1 VTEVTDQTVPPVEQ
15 GVAASVPV
23 EDPPGFPVPW
33 ADPSDMQRT
42 WRHDDMHSPF
52 CLAPLSQ
59 DYVALIGNGFAYR
72 YERLDVPIS
81 MRAQVVNGY
90 LYFSWVPLGPE
101 SGHEGIVEQY
111 MASCRAHTPLAIEYW
126 ERSVPELRELYSA
139 IAALDVE
146 GLTREE
152 LADAWGVAWER
163 AQRAWA
169 IHFYAITGP
178 YQVMDDLADLYESVV
193 ENPPPGEALKL
204 IQGSIHELVEV
215 DAGLGRL
222 AELAAASPQIASA
235 LSARPAPT
243 LEELAALPG
252 GDPFVSGLRDF
263 LDEHGHLGQGFDD
276 LALASWAEEPSMLL
290 AEIAKRLEHPVEQAA
305 DRSARLARDAAAL
318 ADSVRERLADQ
329 PERLAE
335 FERLLGLARQI
346 GPITE
351 THNYWID
358 RMAQARL
365 RAFVMRVGARLW
377 DVGVIE
383 RPEDVLYLRRAEV
396 PGILLEPR
404 DQRALV
410 AARKEE
416 HERWRRV
423 TPPARI
429 GKPSDEGPSGR
440 FGGQRFAKEDDATV
454 RGTGASAG
462 VVRGPARIVL
472 GPEGFAR
479 VRPGD
484 IIVAPSSNP
493 SWVPLF
499 TIAGGLVT
507 NTGGVLSHAAVVA
520 REFALPAVVGTG
532 DATTRIADGQ
542 LVELD
547 GTTGYVRLL

>member
-1 VTEVTDQTVPPVEQ
+1 MNASAPEDFPIEWSDPTDVER
-15 GVAASVPV
+15 S
-23 EDPPGFPVPW
+23 
-33 ADPSDMQRT
+33 
-42 WRHDDMHSPF
+42 WRRDEMHSPF
-52 CLAPLSQ
+52 YLVPLSQ
-59 DYVALIGNGFAYR
+59 DYVTLIGNGFGYR

-101 SGHEGIVEQY
+101 SEHEAVVEQY
-111 MASCRAHTPLAIEYW
+111 LATCREHTPFAVDYW
-126 ERSVPELRELYSA
+126 ARSVPELKGLYA
-139 IAALDVE
+139 DIAAIDVE
-146 GLTREE
+146 ALPAEQ
-152 LADAWGVAWER
+152 LAEAWEMAWER

-193 ENPPPGEALKL
+193 EKAHPGEALKL
-204 IQGSIHELVEV
+204 IQGTIHELVGV

-222 AELAAASPQIASA
+222 TERAGASPELAGAVA
-235 LSARPAPT
+235 ARPAPS
-243 LEELAALPG
+243 LEAIAALPG
-252 GDPFVSGLRDF
+252 GEAFVSELRRF
-263 LDEHGHLGQGFDD
+263 LEEHGHLGQGFDD
-276 LALASWAEEPSMLL
+276 LALASWGEEPAMLL
-290 AEIAKRLEHPVEQAA
+290 AEVGKRLERAVEPATERA
-305 DRSARLARDAAAL
+305 ARLAGEAETLAQGVRD
-318 ADSVRERLADQ
+318 RLVDQ

-335 FERLLGLARQI
+335 FERLLGLARKI

-365 RAFVMRVGARLW
+365 RTFAIRVGARLARE
-377 DVGVIE
+377 GVFEQAHDI
-383 RPEDVLYLRRAEV
+383 LYLRRAEV
-396 PGILLEPR
+396 PGLIRSPAVR
-404 DQRALV
+404 RGVV
-410 AARKEE
+410 AERKAE
-416 HERWRRV
+416 HEHWRAV
-423 TPPARI
+423 TPPSKI
-429 GKPSDEGPSGR
+429 GKPSDAGPSGR
-440 FGGQRFAKEDDATV
+440 FGGERFPKEDDAIV

-462 VVRGPARIVL
+462 IVRGPARVVL
-472 GPEGFAR
+472 GPEDFER

-507 NTGGVLSHAAVVA
+507 NTGGVLCHAAVVA

-542 LVELD
+542 ILELD
-547 GTTGYVRLL
+547 GTTGFVRLS

>member
-1 VTEVTDQTVPPVEQ
+1 MNAPSTE
-15 GVAASVPV
+15 A
-23 EDPPGFPVPW
+23 FPIAW
-33 ADPSDMQRT
+33 SDPSDVERS
-42 WRHDDMHSPF
+42 WRRDEMHSPF
-52 CLAPLSQ
+52 SLVPLSQ
-59 DYVALIGNGFAYR
+59 DYVTLIGNGFAYR

-81 MRAQVVNGY
+81 MRAQIVNGY

-101 SGHEGIVEQY
+101 SEHEVVVERY
-111 MASCRAHTPLAIEYW
+111 LASCRAHTPFAIDYW
-126 ERSVPELRELYSA
+126 ARAVPELRGLYDE
-139 IAALDVE
+139 IAEIDVE
-146 GLTREE
+146 QLPAEK
-152 LADAWGVAWER
+152 LAKAWDVAWDR

-193 ENPPPGEALKL
+193 EKPHPGEALKL
-204 IQGSIHELVEV
+204 IQGTIHELVGV

-222 AELAAASPQIASA
+222 TERAAASPGLAA
-235 LSARPAPT
+235 AVAARPAPSLET
-243 LEELAALPG
+243 LATLPG
-252 GDPFVSGLRDF
+252 GDAFVSELRRF

-276 LALASWAEEPSMLL
+276 LALASWGEEPAMLL
-290 AEIAKRLEHPVEQAA
+290 AEIGKRLERAVEPATERA
-305 DRSARLARDAAAL
+305 ARLAGEAEAL
-318 ADSVRERLADQ
+318 AQAVRERLIDQ

-335 FERLLGLARQI
+335 FERLLDLARKI

-365 RAFVMRVGARLW
+365 RTFAIRVGARLARE
-377 DVGVIE
+377 GVIE
-383 RPEDVLYLRRAEV
+383 RPHDVLYLRRAEV
-396 PGILLEPR
+396 PGLIR
-404 DQRALV
+404 SAQDRRLV
-410 AARKEE
+410 VAERKAE
-416 HERWRRV
+416 HEHWRAIN
-423 TPPARI
+423 PPSKI
-429 GKPSDEGPSGR
+429 GKPSDESPSGR
-440 FGGQRFAKEDDATV
+440 FGGERFAKEDDAIV

-462 VVRGPARIVL
+462 IARGPARVVL
-472 GPEGFAR
+472 GPEDFER

-507 NTGGVLSHAAVVA
+507 NTGGVLCHAAVVA

-542 LVELD
+542 MLELD
-547 GTTGYVRLL
+547 GTTGFVRLS